1 MLSFVTLEDISWSGG
16 GLGIQLGERERREN
30 WSDIWLET
38 LEMQKGLMDHGKKPG
53 DSLHL
58 KTIPLT
64 GFTKSNQS
72 PITDFP
78 SFVTGNRPGM
88 TKI

>member
-30 WSDIWLET
+30 WLDIWLET

-53 DSLHL
+53 DS
-58 KTIPLT
+58 
-64 GFTKSNQS
+64 
-72 PITDFP
+72 
-78 SFVTGNRPGM
+78 
-88 TKI
+88 